1 MQRSRT
7 PPPPLW
13 FLVLLV
19 LLEGALWCA
28 LAPDQAHD
36 AGGELAGD
44 TRRAFWGIVLLVA
57 NAVWTGIQVAGKI
70 TLTVLAWSVK
80 ALWVV
85 AINAYNAVKAVGR
98 LFIDTAK
105 LTWKFLEATYDHVL
119 KPVWDHF
126 WKWFDRAR
134 KWLQDIVRPVL
145 QFLDR
150 VKSWI
155 MRIYD
160 RFVRPILDIIGF
172 ARRALGILESLG
184 IEWARK
190 LDQRLAE
197 IEEAIDRPFRLLLA
211 EINKIVNVVNRIVTA
226 DGLFQRIAYLRTL
239 ARDARQA
246 ANLLADSFNEPLT
259 DDDYREIRA
268 RAGERTPA
276 STIPAARSV
285 LMNDAGPYAARVNEW
300 AQMGRKH
307 LAG

>member
-1 MQRSRT
+1 MFRTRT
-7 PPPPLW
+7 PPPPTW

-19 LLEGALWCA
+19 LLEWCA
-28 LAPDQAHD
+28 WRAL
-36 AGGELAGD
+36 GGELAGE
-44 TRRAFWGIVLLVA
+44 TRYAFWGVVLIIA
-57 NAVWTGIQVAGKI
+57 QAVWTGIQVAGRI

-85 AINAYNAVKAVGR
+85 ALNAYNGLKAVGR
-98 LFIDTAK
+98 LFLDTAK
-105 LTWKFLEATYDHVL
+105 LTWRFLETTYDKVL

-126 WKWFDRAR
+126 WRWFDRAR
-134 KWLQDIVRPVL
+134 KWLTDIIRPVL
-145 QFLDR
+145 QFIDR
-150 VKSWI
+150 VKSWVL
-155 MRIYD
+155 RIYD

-197 IEEAIDRPFRLLLA
+197 LEEKIDRPFRLLLA
-211 EINKIVNVVNRIVTA
+211 ELNKIVNVINTIVTA

-239 ARDARQA
+239 ARDARQSV
-246 ANLLADSFNEPLT
+246 NVLADSFSRPLT
-259 DDDYREIRA
+259 ADDYANIRA

-285 LMNDAGPYAARVNEW
+285 LMDSAGPYAARVDEW
-300 AQMGRKH
+300 AQIGRKH
-307 LAG
+307 LGR